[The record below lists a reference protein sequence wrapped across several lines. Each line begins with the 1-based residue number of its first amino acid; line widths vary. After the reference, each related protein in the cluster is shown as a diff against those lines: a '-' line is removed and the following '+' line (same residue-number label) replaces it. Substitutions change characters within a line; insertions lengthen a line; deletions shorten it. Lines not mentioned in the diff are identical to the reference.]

1 VWCHVDGQWHLWAQV
16 GMVLTDCGCMRHS
29 GAVNPFSLEAVLPDI
44 ATDAVRLPRRQA
56 GGSPQDTAV
65 TLLADYTLRTRGW
78 LPSAANVALLG
89 EAGISAGNARTTLSR
104 LTHRGVLE
112 SSQRGRNT
120 AYRLTPSAATSLSTG
135 GSALAGFTERAE
147 SWDGQW
153 TLVAFSL
160 PHSADAQRRALR
172 GRLRWLGFGLLY
184 DGLWISPQALPTRK
198 EKELAQISAG
208 AMTVFRAQRVEFA
221 EGATR
226 DPLAAWDLAAIAG
239 VYEAYVDRWAALL
252 PRVRAG
258 DITGPEA
265 VRVRTEV
272 MDAYRQFVVLDP
284 RLPQELMPAGWPRPR
299 AREVFV
305 AVYDGLAGAAL
316 AHVTEAVT
324 QRSDQE
330 PQVATHTVADLL
342 AGIHHRA

>member
-1 VWCHVDGQWHLWAQV
+1 
-16 GMVLTDCGCMRHS
+16 MRHS
-29 GAVNPFSLEAVLPDI
+29 GAVNVFSLEAVLPDI

-78 LPSAANVALLG
+78 LPSAAIVVLLG
-89 EAGISAGNARTTLSR
+89 EAGITAGNARTTISR
-104 LTHRGVLE
+104 LTRRGVLE
-112 SSQRGRNT
+112 SDQRGRHT
-120 AYRLTPSAATSLSTG
+120 AYRLTQAAATSLSTG
-135 GSALAGFTERAE
+135 GSALAGFTVRAE

-160 PHSADAQRRALR
+160 PRGADAQRRALR

-184 DGLWISPQALPTRK
+184 DGLWISPQQLPGRK
-198 EKELAQISAG
+198 EAELAQISDG
-208 AMTVFRAQRVEFA
+208 AMTVFRARRVEFSGA
-221 EGATR
+221 ETR
-226 DPLAAWDLAAIAG
+226 DPLAAWDLAAIARA
-239 VYEAYVDRWAALL
+239 YEEYVDQWEALL
-252 PRVRAG
+252 PRVHAG

-265 VRVRTEV
+265 VRARTEV

-284 RLPQELMPAGWPRPR
+284 RLPQRVMPAGWPRPR

-305 AVYDGLAGAAL
+305 TVYDGLAGAAL
-316 AHVTEAVT
+316 AHVTEVVAHGG
-324 QRSDQE
+324 QA

-342 AGIHHRA
+342 AGIDHRA